1 MVYRYITYLFIISLI
16 TTIYIN
22 VFYLFVILSCPFSM
36 TIITIIVE
44 VSENDDD
51 WNFSEK
57 TE

>member
-16 TTIYIN
+16 TTIYII

-36 TIITIIVE
+36 TMITIIVE
-44 VSENDDD
+44 VRENDDD